1 MLTRLLSKS
10 AASLLS
16 VTLLMIGHPCHGQQ
30 QYKVTPVLESGTVTI
45 LGSPDLFTFNFET
58 GSALDEQYS
67 SFTQRLNGDS
77 NDGIWVLNVTTGNAS
92 HLVKLGDPAGRG
104 GAPFTSF
111 GDYSVVK
118 GSLGAGY
125 WVIFYGQTS
134 AGNGLYSVS
143 TEGGTAHIIADQTT
157 PLPGVGGFGTYNSAY
172 TVNAVPEAD
181 DQHVVFTPYNPAESL
196 IRPIDGSGSLGE
208 LAGSNTPLEVP
219 NSNCTEANVDF
230 QQARVFGQN
239 VVVFGGGN
247 SFDWV
252 DPGLYLTTISG
263 VPSTGQT
270 CSPNNYLTFPP
281 VLDYQT
287 VLNTDY
293 PTLRFGGNN
302 GNSLLALDDKNIYFT
317 DGTNTALFSV
327 PLNNLSQIN
336 LLLGPATQLP
346 GMPPPPYIISALAA
360 EYEVIAFEAYTLSG
374 GGDTAGI
381 FSYAKKGFTRI
392 TGTGD
397 TVFGGTIGYGVYL
410 NANAVSNGDIL
421 FEATGFGS
429 GILQAAPATCAAN
442 VTADFKITEGPIKLN
457 PTTGLYN
464 QTVEVTNTS
473 ASAIAGPVSLVISG
487 LTAFNAVSLYKPSGS
502 TSCTALG
509 PIGSPFV
516 QLDKGLSI
524 AAGQTL
530 KFTLSFNNPDNL
542 TFAYSAGLF
551 SGTQR

>member
-1 MLTRLLSKS
+1 MLTKILSK
-10 AASLLS
+10 ASLLPIAF
-16 VTLLMIGHPCHGQQ
+16 LMICRPCHGQQ
-30 QYKVTPVLESGTVTI
+30 QYKVTPVLENGSVTI
-45 LGSPDLFTFNFET
+45 PGSPDLFTFNFET

-77 NDGIWVLNVTTGNAS
+77 NDGIWVLNVTTGKAS
-92 HLVKLGDPAGRG
+92 HLVKLGDPAGPG

-111 GDYSVVK
+111 GDYSIVK
-118 GSLGAGY
+118 GSSGAGY

-143 TEGGTAHIIADQTT
+143 TTGGMAHIIADQTT
-157 PLPGVGGFGTYNSAY
+157 PLPGVGGFGTYNSSY
-172 TVNAVPEAD
+172 TASGVPEAD
-181 DQHVVFTPYNPAESL
+181 DQHVVFTPSNPAESL

-208 LAGSNTPLEVP
+208 LAGANTPLEVP
-219 NSNCTEANVDF
+219 NSNCSEAVADF
-230 QQARVFGQN
+230 QEARVFGQN

-247 SFDWV
+247 VFDWV
-252 DPGLYLTTISG
+252 DAGLYLTTTSGIS
-263 VPSTGQT
+263 PTGQT
-270 CSPNNYLTFPP
+270 CSPNNYLTFAP

-287 VLNTDY
+287 ELNLDY

-327 PLNNLSQIN
+327 PLNNLSRIN

-346 GMPPPPYIISALAA
+346 GMPPPPYTISALAA

-374 GGDTAGI
+374 GGTTAGI

-397 TVFGGTIGYGVYL
+397 TVFGGTIGYGVFL
-410 NANAVSNGDIL
+410 NANAVSNGNIL
-421 FEATGFGS
+421 FEASGFDG

-442 VTADFKITEGPIKLN
+442 VTADFKITEGPMKLN
-457 PTTGLYN
+457 PNTGLYN

-473 ASAIAGPVSLVISG
+473 ASAVEGPVSLVISG
-487 LTAFNAVSLYKPSGS
+487 LTAFNAVSLYNPSGS

-516 QLDKGLSI
+516 QLDKGLNL

-542 TFAYSAGLF
+542 TFSYSAGLF
-551 SGTQR
+551 SGTER